1 MPPVAGPF
9 AEGHSIGP
17 CRRTRPDPGNGTMTT
32 PPVAD
37 SPPPDRPAGLIAVFA
52 GHPVACNLLMAIMIL
67 AGAWALTR
75 LNTQFFPT
83 FDIEI
88 IGVTVTWTGASA
100 EDMEAAITEPIEREL
115 LGLDSVRRMTSSSN
129 RGSAVVVLEYE
140 EGSDI
145 DIALDQ
151 VKERVAS
158 IRNLPGAADE
168 PVITRVINY
177 EPVAR
182 LLVTGRDGQNLRP
195 IVREIERELI
205 ELGIAKVDIFGL
217 PAEEIAIQV
226 PSAALRELDMSL
238 ADVARRVAAT
248 SVDLPAGSIGRD
260 ETTKQLRTLDQ
271 QRDEAGFER
280 LALRSGDDGRF
291 LALGDVAT
299 VERRARKGEVRT
311 TFEGRPAVSLLLSRA
326 ETSDSLESARILH
339 DWLEGRRGGWPP
351 GVEVAPYDESWQQIR
366 ERTTLLLV
374 NGAGGLVL
382 VIAVLYLFLNARVAF
397 WVAVGIPVSFMATLG
412 VLHGLGGSI
421 NVVSLFALI
430 MAFGII
436 VDDAIVVGEDAL
448 AKRQA
453 GGEPLAAARDG
464 ARRMLAPVL
473 ASSLTTIAAFM
484 PLMLVGGIIG
494 KILFDI
500 PLVVICVIVASVIE
514 SFLVLPGHLH
524 HTFRRSEGARAGALR
539 RGLDDA
545 FGRFRD
551 GAFRRLVT
559 AAVRRPWT
567 TLSGAV
573 AVLLLT
579 VGLVQ
584 GGRLAFDFFPTP
596 EGQILIAG
604 ASFVAGTPPERAEKF
619 IGHLEHTLKE
629 TEAHFGEALVELAV
643 ARLGEQ
649 GDQFASLRVQL
660 VGPDGRE
667 TRNTEFIAA
676 WRERIEPAPGLESLS
691 LTEVRD
697 GPPGRDVEVSL
708 TGNDPGALKA
718 AALELASVL
727 VTVPGVSGIEDD
739 MPFGQEQFIVR
750 LTPQASALG
759 LTASDVGE
767 QLRAA
772 YDGRVAQIFQH
783 QGEEIEVRVVLPDD
797 ERNDVASLDNL
808 AVALP
813 GGGVMPLL
821 TAVDIETRR
830 GFDILRHENGRLA
843 VKVSADVD
851 PAVTNANAVIADLTA
866 GPLPAVAGRHGVDW
880 SFKGRQEDQAETL
893 GDMAWGAGLALALIY
908 LVLAF
913 VFASWGWPLVVMS
926 VIPFGLVGAIA
937 GHWLMGINLTIL
949 SMIGFFGLSGIV
961 VNDSI
966 ILVSFYKE
974 MKARGLPW
982 RDSIVDA
989 ACLRLRAVLLTSLT
1003 TIGGL
1008 TPLMF
1013 ETSVQAQFLIPMAVS
1028 IAFGLAFATF
1038 LVLLLVPALLTL
1050 HESVATRFERQTPQ
1064 AAQAG

>member
-1 MPPVAGPF
+1 MGLVAG
-9 AEGHSIGP
+9 
-17 CRRTRPDPGNGTMTT
+17 
-32 PPVAD
+32 
-37 SPPPDRPAGLIAVFA
+37 FA
-52 GHPVACNLLMAIMIL
+52 GHPVACNLLMAIMLL
-67 AGAWALTR
+67 AGAWSLTR

-83 FDIEI
+83 IDVAFITI
-88 IGVTVTWTGASA
+88 TVGWTGASA

-115 LGLDSVRRMTSSSN
+115 LGLDSVREMISNSN
-129 RGSAVVVLEYE
+129 RGHARITVKYE
-140 EGSDI
+140 EGSDM
-145 DIALDQ
+145 DVALDE

-158 IRNLPGAADE
+158 IRNLPGEADD
-168 PVITRVINY
+168 PVIKRVINY

-205 ELGIAKVDIFGL
+205 HLGIAKVDIIGL

-260 ETTKQLRTLDQ
+260 ETSKQLRMLEQ
-271 QRDEAGFER
+271 ARDEADFEH
-280 LALRSGDDGRF
+280 LALRSGGDGRY

-299 VERRARKGEVRT
+299 VERRARKGEIRT
-311 TFEGRPAVSLLLSRA
+311 TFEGRPSVSLLLRRA

-339 DWLEGRRGGWPP
+339 DWLDGRRGQWPP
-351 GVEVAPYDESWQQIR
+351 GVEVAPYDESWEQIR
-366 ERTTLLLV
+366 ERTMLLLK

-397 WVAVGIPVSFMATLG
+397 WVAVGIPVSFMAALG
-412 VLHGLGGSI
+412 VLWALGGSI
-421 NVVSLFALI
+421 NMVSLFALI

-448 AKRQA
+448 TKRQA
-453 GGEPLAAARDG
+453 GAAPLAAARNG
-464 ARRMLAPVL
+464 AKRMLAPVL

-484 PLMLVGGIIG
+484 PLMLVGGTIG
-494 KILFDI
+494 KIMFDV
-500 PLVVICVIVASVIE
+500 PLVVICVIIASVIE
-514 SFLVLPGHLH
+514 SFLILPGHLH
-524 HTFRRSEGARAGALR
+524 HTFRRSEGTRVSAFR
-539 RGLDDA
+539 RWFDDA
-545 FGRFRD
+545 FERFRE
-551 GAFRRLVT
+551 GTFRRLV
-559 AAVRRPWT
+559 AVAVRRPLT
-567 TLSGAV
+567 TLSCALT
-573 AVLLLT
+573 ALLLT
-579 VGLVQ
+579 VGLVR
-584 GGRLAFDFFPTP
+584 GDRLAFNFFPTP
-596 EGQILIAG
+596 EGQILFAKV
-604 ASFVAGTPPERAEKF
+604 SFAAGTPRERVERY

-629 TEAHFGEALVELAV
+629 TEAHFGEELVELAV
-643 ARLGEQ
+643 ARLGQQ

-660 VGPDGRE
+660 VGPDDRE
-667 TRNTEFIAA
+667 TRNTEFITA
-676 WRERIEPAPGLESLS
+676 WHERIEPAPGLESLS
-691 LTEVRD
+691 LTEARP
-697 GPPGRDVEVSL
+697 GPPGGDVEVSL
-708 TGNDPGALKA
+708 TGSNPDALKA
-718 AALELASVL
+718 AALEIAAVLAM
-727 VTVPGVSGIEDD
+727 VPGVSGIEDD
-739 MPFGQEQFIVR
+739 MPFGQEQLIVR
-750 LTPQASALG
+750 LTPQARALG
-759 LTASDVGE
+759 LTVSDVGE

-783 QGEEIEVRVVLPDD
+783 EGEEIEVRVVLPDR
-797 ERNDVASLDNL
+797 ERDDIASLDNL

-821 TAVDIETRR
+821 TAVDIETKR
-830 GFDILRHENGRLA
+830 GFDILRHSDGKLA
-843 VKVSADVD
+843 VRVSADVD
-851 PAVTNANAVIADLTA
+851 PTVTSSNAVVADLIA
-866 GPLPAVAGRHGVDW
+866 GPLPSLAGRYGFDW

-893 GDMAWGAGLALALIY
+893 ADMAWGAGLALALIY

-913 VFASWGWPLVVMS
+913 VFASYGWPLVVMS
-926 VIPFGLVGAIA
+926 VIPFGLVGAVF
-937 GHWLMGINLTIL
+937 GHWLMGINLTVL
-949 SMIGFFGLSGIV
+949 SMLGFFGLSGIV

-974 MKARGLPW
+974 LKGRGLPW

-1038 LVLLLVPALLTL
+1038 LVLLLVPALLAL
-1050 HESVATRFERQTPQ
+1050 HESVAAWWVTPGNMWTRT
-1064 AAQAG
+1064 AARRRRSQESEPRMLQRRTIGTGK

>member
-1 MPPVAGPF
+1 MPRA
-9 AEGHSIGP
+9 
-17 CRRTRPDPGNGTMTT
+17 
-32 PPVAD
+32 PPA
-37 SPPPDRPAGLIAVFA
+37 PDRSAGLIAVFA
-52 GHPVACNLLMAIMIL
+52 GHPVACNLLMAIMLL
-67 AGAWALTR
+67 AGAWSLTR

-83 FDIEI
+83 FDIEFI
-88 IGVTVTWTGASA
+88 TVTVKWTGASA
-100 EDMEAAITEPIEREL
+100 EDVEAAITEPIEREL
-115 LGLDSVRRMTSSSN
+115 LGLDTVSEMNSSSN
-129 RGSAVVVLEYE
+129 RGYAVITLEYE
-140 EGSDI
+140 EGSDM
-145 DIALDQ
+145 DVALDQ

-168 PVITRVINY
+168 PVIKRIINY

-182 LLVTGRDGQNLRP
+182 LLVTGRGGQNLRP
-195 IVREIERELI
+195 VVREIERELI
-205 ELGIAKVDIFGL
+205 QLGIAKVDIFGL

-238 ADVARRVAAT
+238 SDVARRVAAT

-260 ETTKQLRTLDQ
+260 ETAKQLRALDQ
-271 QRDEAGFER
+271 KRDEAGFER

-299 VERRARKGEVRT
+299 VERRARKGEIRT
-311 TFEGRPAVSLLLSRA
+311 TFEGRSSVSLLLSRA
-326 ETSDSLESARILH
+326 EKSDSLESARILH
-339 DWLEGRRGGWPP
+339 EWLEGRSGRWPP
-351 GVEVAPYDESWQQIR
+351 GVEVDAYDESWELIR
-366 ERTTLLLV
+366 ERTMLLLK

-397 WVAVGIPVSFMATLG
+397 WVAVGIPVSFMAALG
-412 VLHGLGGSI
+412 VLWGLGGSI
-421 NVVSLFALI
+421 NMVSLFALI

-448 AKRQA
+448 SKRQA
-453 GGEPLAAARDG
+453 GGAPFASARDG

-473 ASSLTTIAAFM
+473 ASSLTTVAAFM

-500 PLVVICVIVASVIE
+500 PLVVICVIIASVIE
-514 SFLVLPGHLH
+514 SFLILPGHLH
-524 HTFRRSEGARAGALR
+524 HTFRRSEGARVSAFR
-539 RGLDDA
+539 RWFDDA
-545 FGRFRD
+545 FERFRD
-551 GAFRRLVT
+551 RTFRRLVT

-567 TLSGAV
+567 TLSCAV
-573 AVLLLT
+573 AALLLT
-579 VGLVQ
+579 VGLVR
-584 GGRLAFDFFPTP
+584 GDRLAFNFFPTP
-596 EGQILIAG
+596 EGQILF
-604 ASFVAGTPPERAEKF
+604 ASVSFAAGTPPERVDRF
-619 IGHLEHTLKE
+619 IDHLEHTLVE
-629 TEAHFGEALVELAV
+629 TETHFGEKLVELAV
-643 ARLGEQ
+643 ARLGQQERASQ
-649 GDQFASLRVQL
+649 QQGSRGDQFASLRVQL
-660 VGPDGRE
+660 AEPDGRE
-667 TRNTEFIAA
+667 TRNSEFIAA

-691 LTEVRD
+691 LTEVRA

-708 TGNDPGALKA
+708 TGNDAGALKA

-759 LTASDVGE
+759 LTVSDVGE
-767 QLRAA
+767 QLRSA

-783 QGEEIEVRVVLPDD
+783 EGEEIEVRVVLPDR
-797 ERNDVASLDNL
+797 ERNDIASLDNL
-808 AVALP
+808 SVALP

-821 TAVDIETRR
+821 TAVDIDTRR

-851 PAVTNANAVIADLTA
+851 PAVTNANAVVADLA
-866 GPLPAVAGRHGVDW
+866 SGPLSAIAGRHGIDW

-913 VFASWGWPLVVMS
+913 VFASYGWPLVVMS
-926 VIPFGLVGAIA
+926 VIPFGLVGAVF
-937 GHWLMGINLTIL
+937 GHWLMGIDLTIL
-949 SMIGFFGLSGIV
+949 SMFGFFGLSGIV

-974 MKARGLPW
+974 MKRRGFPW
-982 RDSIVDA
+982 RNSIVDA
-989 ACLRLRAVLLTSLT
+989 ACFRLRAVLLTSLT

-1008 TPLMF
+1008 TPLLF
-1013 ETSVQAQFLIPMAVS
+1013 ETSIQAQFLIPMAVS

-1050 HESVATRFERQTPQ
+1050 HESVATRFERPVAQVAP
-1064 AAQAG
+1064 AATG

>member
-1 MPPVAGPF
+1 MTPTSA
-9 AEGHSIGP
+9 
-17 CRRTRPDPGNGTMTT
+17 PDT
-32 PPVAD
+32 
-37 SPPPDRPAGLIAVFA
+37 PPPDRSAGLIAVFA
-52 GHPVACNLLMAIMIL
+52 GHPVACNLLMVIMLL
-67 AGAWALTR
+67 AGAWSLTR

-83 FDIEI
+83 FDIEFI
-88 IGVTVTWTGASA
+88 TVTVKWTGASA
-100 EDMEAAITEPIEREL
+100 EDVEAAITEPIEREL
-115 LGLDSVRRMTSSSN
+115 LGLDTVRVMTSTSN
-129 RGSAVVVLEYE
+129 RGSSAVTLEYE
-140 EGSDI
+140 EGSDM
-145 DIALDQ
+145 DVALDQ

-168 PVITRVINY
+168 PVIKRIINY

-182 LLVTGRDGQNLRP
+182 LLVTGREGQNLRP

-226 PSAALRELDMSL
+226 PSAVLRELDMSL
-238 ADVARRVAAT
+238 SDVARRVAAT
-248 SVDLPAGSIGRD
+248 SVDLPAGSVGRN
-260 ETTKQLRTLDQ
+260 ETAKQLRTLDQ
-271 QRDEAGFER
+271 QREEAGFER

-299 VERRARKGEVRT
+299 VERRARRGEIRT
-311 TFEGRPAVSLLLSRA
+311 TFEGRSSVSLLLSRA
-326 ETSDSLESARILH
+326 EKSDSLESARILH
-339 DWLEGRRGGWPP
+339 EWIEERRGQWPP
-351 GVEVAPYDESWQQIR
+351 GVEVDAYDESWELIR
-366 ERTTLLLV
+366 DRTLLLLK

-397 WVAVGIPVSFMATLG
+397 WVAVGIPVSFMAALG
-412 VLHGLGGSI
+412 VLWGLGGSI
-421 NVVSLFALI
+421 NMVSLFALI

-448 AKRQA
+448 TKRQA
-453 GGEPLAAARDG
+453 GGDPLASARDG

-473 ASSLTTIAAFM
+473 ASSLTTVAAFM

-500 PLVVICVIVASVIE
+500 PLVVICVIIASVIE
-514 SFLVLPGHLH
+514 SFLILPGHLH
-524 HTFRRSEGARAGALR
+524 HTFRRSEGARPSAFRLW
-539 RGLDDA
+539 LDDA
-545 FGRFRD
+545 FERFRD
-551 GAFRRLVT
+551 RTFRRLVT
-559 AAVRRPWT
+559 VAVRRPWT
-567 TLSGAV
+567 TLSCAL
-573 AVLLLT
+573 AALLLA
-579 VGLVQ
+579 VGLVR
-584 GGRLAFDFFPTP
+584 GDRLAFNFFPTP
-596 EGQILIAG
+596 EGQILF
-604 ASFVAGTPPERAEKF
+604 ASVSFAAGTPPERVDRF
-619 IGHLEHTLKE
+619 IGHLEHTLNE
-629 TEAHFGEALVELAV
+629 TEAHFGEDLVQLAV
-643 ARLGEQ
+643 ARLGQQERASQ
-649 GDQFASLRVQL
+649 QQGSRGDQFASLRVQL
-660 VGPDGRE
+660 VEPDGRE

-691 LTEVRD
+691 LTEVRA

-708 TGNDPGALKA
+708 TGSDAGALKA
-718 AALELASVL
+718 AALDLASVL

-750 LTPQASALG
+750 LTPQASARG
-759 LTASDVGE
+759 LTVSDVGE

-783 QGEEIEVRVVLPDD
+783 QGEEIEVRVVLPDR
-797 ERNDVASLDNL
+797 ERNDIASIDNL
-808 AVALP
+808 SVALP

-821 TAVDIETRR
+821 TAVDIDTRR
-830 GFDILRHENGRLA
+830 GFDILRHESGRLA

-851 PAVTNANAVIADLTA
+851 PAVTSANSVVADLTA
-866 GPLPAVAGRHGVDW
+866 GPLPALAGRHGVDW

-913 VFASWGWPLVVMS
+913 VFASYGWPLVVMS
-926 VIPFGLVGAIA
+926 VIPFGLVGAVF
-937 GHWLMGINLTIL
+937 GHWLMGIDLTIL
-949 SMIGFFGLSGIV
+949 SMFGFFGLSGIV

-974 MKARGLPW
+974 MKRRGFPW
-982 RDSIVDA
+982 RNSIVDA
-989 ACLRLRAVLLTSLT
+989 ACFRLRAVLLTSLT

-1050 HESVATRFERQTPQ
+1050 HESVATRFERPVAQVAP
-1064 AAQAG
+1064 AAG

>member
-1 MPPVAGPF
+1 MTPTSA
-9 AEGHSIGP
+9 
-17 CRRTRPDPGNGTMTT
+17 PDT
-32 PPVAD
+32 
-37 SPPPDRPAGLIAVFA
+37 PPPDRSAGLIAVFA
-52 GHPVACNLLMAIMIL
+52 GHPVACNLLMLIMLL
-67 AGAWALTR
+67 AGAWSLTR

-83 FDIEI
+83 FDIEFI
-88 IGVTVTWTGASA
+88 TVTVKWTGASA
-100 EDMEAAITEPIEREL
+100 EDVEAAITEPIEREL
-115 LGLDSVRRMTSSSN
+115 LGLDTVRVMTSTSN
-129 RGSAVVVLEYE
+129 RGSAAVTLEYE
-140 EGSDI
+140 EGSDM
-145 DIALDQ
+145 DVALDQ

-168 PVITRVINY
+168 PVIKRIINY

-182 LLVTGRDGQNLRP
+182 LLVTGRAGQNLRP
-195 IVREIERELI
+195 IVREIERDLI
-205 ELGIAKVDIFGL
+205 ELGVDKVAIFGL

-226 PSAALRELDMSL
+226 PSAVLRELDMSL
-238 ADVARRVAAT
+238 SDVARRVAAT
-248 SVDLPAGSIGRD
+248 SVDLPAGSVGRD
-260 ETTKQLRTLDQ
+260 ETAKQLRTLDQ
-271 QRDEAGFER
+271 QREEAGFER

-299 VERRARKGEVRT
+299 VERRARRGEIRT
-311 TFEGRPAVSLLLSRA
+311 TFGGRSSVSLLLSRA
-326 ETSDSLESARILH
+326 EKSDSLESARILH
-339 DWLEGRRGGWPP
+339 EWIEERRGQWPP
-351 GVEVAPYDESWQQIR
+351 GVEVDAYDESWELIR
-366 ERTTLLLV
+366 DRTLLLLK

-397 WVAVGIPVSFMATLG
+397 WVAVGIPVSFMAALG
-412 VLHGLGGSI
+412 VLWGLGGSI
-421 NVVSLFALI
+421 NMISLFALI

-448 AKRQA
+448 TKRQA
-453 GGEPLAAARDG
+453 GGDPLASARDG

-500 PLVVICVIVASVIE
+500 PLVVICVIIASVIE
-514 SFLVLPGHLH
+514 SFLILPGHLH
-524 HTFRRSEGARAGALR
+524 HTFRRSEGARPSAFR
-539 RGLDDA
+539 RWFDDA
-545 FGRFRD
+545 FERFRD
-551 GAFRRLVT
+551 RTFRRLVT

-567 TLSGAV
+567 TLSCAL
-573 AVLLLT
+573 AALLLT
-579 VGLVQ
+579 VGLV
-584 GGRLAFDFFPTP
+584 GGDRLAFNFFPTP
-596 EGQILIAG
+596 EGQILF
-604 ASFVAGTPPERAEKF
+604 ASVSFAAGTPPERVDRF
-619 IGHLEHTLKE
+619 IDHLEHTLNE
-629 TEAHFGEALVELAV
+629 TEAHFGEELVQLAV
-643 ARLGEQ
+643 ARLGQQERAGAQ
-649 GDQFASLRVQL
+649 QGSRGDQFASLRVQL
-660 VGPDGRE
+660 AEPDGRE

-676 WRERIEPAPGLESLS
+676 WRERIELAPGLESLS
-691 LTEVRD
+691 LTEVRA

-708 TGNDPGALKA
+708 TGSDAGVLKA
-718 AALELASVL
+718 AALDLASVL

-759 LTASDVGE
+759 LTVSDVGE

-783 QGEEIEVRVVLPDD
+783 EGEEIEVRVVLPDR
-797 ERNDVASLDNL
+797 ERNDIASLDNL
-808 AVALP
+808 SVALP

-821 TAVDIETRR
+821 TAVDIDTRR

-843 VKVSADVD
+843 IKVSADVD
-851 PAVTNANAVIADLTA
+851 PAVTNANSVVADLTA
-866 GPLPAVAGRHGVDW
+866 GPLPALAGRHGVDW

-893 GDMAWGAGLALALIY
+893 GDMAWGAGLAFALIY

-913 VFASWGWPLVVMS
+913 VFASYGWPLVVMS
-926 VIPFGLVGAIA
+926 VIPFGLVGAVF
-937 GHWLMGINLTIL
+937 GHWLMGIDLTIL
-949 SMIGFFGLSGIV
+949 SMFGFFGLSGIV

-974 MKARGLPW
+974 MKRRGFPW
-982 RDSIVDA
+982 RNSIVDA
-989 ACLRLRAVLLTSLT
+989 ACFRLRAVLLTSLT

-1050 HESVATRFERQTPQ
+1050 HESVATRFERP
-1064 AAQAG
+1064 AAQVAPAAG